1 MSKSSPSRLWY
12 GVAALAAI
20 AGVLVA
26 VALLMPS
33 RGGAL
38 GQRFEL
44 GTPVEVR
51 LSSDPLMIWAQNAG
65 QAPELDCEADEVD
78 VSMQEISVVS
88 MQSPVTAE
96 FDGSTW
102 RGMATV
108 EAEPAGRYQVT
119 CESINGVSAPLA
131 IGEAPTLNVGRNRVL
146 GTVALIALLGLAVA
160 VTAVV
165 AVKRRPVRSPS

>member
-1 MSKSSPSRLWY
+1 MSKPSPGRIWY
-12 GVAALAAI
+12 GVAALAAV
-20 AGVLVA
+20 AGVLAA
-26 VALLMPS
+26 VALLVPS

-38 GQRFEL
+38 GQRFEV

-51 LSSDPLMIWAQNAG
+51 LSSDPLMIWAQSAG
-65 QAPELDCEADEVD
+65 QIPELDCEAGDVD
-78 VSMQEISVVS
+78 VAMQEISVVS

-119 CESINGVSAPLA
+119 CQSINGVSAPLA
-131 IGEAPTLNVGRNRVL
+131 IGEAPTLNADRNRIL

-160 VTAVV
+160 ITAVV
-165 AVKRRPVRSPS
+165 AVRRRAVRSPS